1 MEATIAVAMPQADFD
16 LVQQCRYGDAEAFE
30 EIYHR
35 YSEMIYN
42 LAARM
47 SGDRELA
54 ADLTQEIFL
63 RAYRSLERFRGG
75 ASLKTWLYRVAVNHC
90 RSRLGRRRWW
100 FSPLAEEHGEEG
112 LQLPDLREGPEE
124 KAVQWDRRRHLS
136 KALAALPATFREAVV
151 LCDLQGLEYQEIAE
165 VLGVRIGTV
174 RSRIARGREK
184 LRAHLDEALLGKT
197 S

>member
-1 MEATIAVAMPQADFD
+1 MEATIAAVMPEADLD
-16 LVQQCRYGDAEAFE
+16 LVQRCRYGDAEAFE

-47 SGDRELA
+47 SGDRDRA
-54 ADLTQEIFL
+54 ADLTQEVFL
-63 RAYRSLERFRGG
+63 RAYRKLDRFKGG
-75 ASLKTWLYRVAVNHC
+75 ASFKTWLYRVALNHC
-90 RSRLGRRRWW
+90 RSRLRGRRWW
-100 FSPLAEEHGEEG
+100 FSPLAEEHGADG
-112 LQLPDLREGPEE
+112 LQLMDPRDGPEE

-136 KALAALPATFREAVV
+136 RALATLPPHFREAVV

-184 LRAHLDEALLGKT
+184 LRASLDAGLLGAT

>member
-1 MEATIAVAMPQADFD
+1 MEATIAAVMPEEDVD
-16 LVQQCRYGDAEAFE
+16 LVQRCRYGDTEAFG

-35 YSEMIYN
+35 YAEMIFN

-47 SGDRELA
+47 SGDRDRA

-63 RAYRSLERFRGG
+63 RAFRKLDRFRGG

-90 RSRLGRRRWW
+90 RSRLGRRRRW
-100 FSPLAEEHGEEG
+100 FSPLAEEHGAEG
-112 LQLPDLREGPEE
+112 LQLVDLRESPEDS
-124 KAVQWDRRRHLS
+124 AVQWDRRRHLS
-136 KALAALPATFREAVV
+136 RALATLPQDFREAVV

-184 LRAHLDEALLGKT
+184 LRARLDETLLETK